1 MLIHSL
7 KYLAVDVGFYLSFSM
22 WSGLNFLTIQWL
34 DSKAKCSER
43 EKQRQAEVV
52 LPSDLENHV
61 ASHSLHATD

>member
-7 KYLAVDVGFYLSFSM
+7 KYLAVDVGFYLGFSM
-22 WSGLNFLTIQWL
+22 WSALNFLTTQWL
-34 DSKAKCSER
+34 DSKYSER